1 VADDQLI
8 LAVKTPAP
16 EVNPA
21 EVEMVVKVL
30 CTVARWATAR
40 EIANTLGM
48 QEGTTAERHVRAIAS
63 AAAPRIVS
71 YPGSP
76 GYKLWELC
84 SVAEIDHCIDALE
97 AQGRDMIKRA
107 TVYRLAYHRRF
118 RGTPAASETSDLPL
132 AR

>member
-1 VADDQLI
+1 MADDQLT
-8 LAVKTPAP
+8 LAVKTQAP

-30 CTVARWATAR
+30 CTAARWATAR
-40 EIANTLGM
+40 EIANSLGM
-48 QEGTTAERHVRAIAS
+48 REGTTAERHVRAIAS

-71 YPGSP
+71 FPGSP

-107 TVYRLAYHRRF
+107 NVYRLAYHRRF
-118 RGTPAASETSDLPL
+118 RGIPAPAPTSDLPP
-132 AR
+132 AP